1 MKKALFIALL
11 AIFTYAAGPALADGV
26 YRTKPSSHSHYKSD
40 SDSTCVACGIGEA
53 LVWIVK
59 LPFRLVTSTSV
70 GLYELV
76 TDQDFSGFEEGY
88 YLI

>member
-1 MKKALFIALL
+1 MKKALLIALI
-11 AIFTYAAGPALADGV
+11 AIFTAGPVLAGGS
-26 YRTKPSSHSHYKSD
+26 YRSAPVLVED
-40 SDSTCVACGIGEA
+40 SDSKCVACGVGKA
-53 LVWIVK
+53 LVWVVK
-59 LPFRLVTSTSV
+59 LPFRVVTSTTV